1 MIQVFADDALAYD
14 SRLENYNLV
23 GLKVTNGIS
32 IGGTAS
38 IVMPV
43 GHPAYNL
50 FTNMRTIV
58 TVYRDGALR
67 FRGRALYPSDDF
79 YGQRTITCE
88 GERCLL
94 RDGIVRPYLYQ
105 DSPANI
111 FSDVIAKYNSQVDDF
126 KKFRLGTCTVEDPN
140 GYVRLENSNAETCLD
155 TVDKLIERC
164 GGHIVFTTATD
175 GARVINWYA
184 SLNYQ
189 SRQVIELGENLL
201 NYASSASATDLVT
214 RVHAYGARFGSLRL
228 SIDELNGGLDY
239 IQDDEAVA
247 RWGVIARAVYWDDV
261 TLRTSLLTKAR
272 AYLAEHL
279 HVVTSLELSALD
291 LSYLDKSIDSF
302 AVGDSIRV
310 ISKPHGVDEYFQLAQ
325 MTEDLLDPSLSSIS
339 LGKDAQSLTRE
350 DVKGDLKNK
359 TDMEATAVQ
368 IISDYKLDVE
378 NITTKQNDLAAAVA
392 DTQETQ
398 ASLIEQTSEAI
409 ITEVSRNYVTA
420 EQLTEA
426 VSTQAS
432 QFEDQFL
439 FEFESMKATLDETDA
454 ENREQILQIY
464 KYISFDNGNITLGA
478 GDSAITLT
486 LENDLIVFKK
496 NGAQFGYWDGVDFH
510 TGNIVVEVNERAQFG
525 NFAFV
530 PRSNGS
536 LSFLKV
542 GG

>member
-1 MIQVFADDALAYD
+1 MIQVFADDALVYD
-14 SRLENYNLV
+14 SRLEVYDLV
-23 GLKVTNGIS
+23 SLKVTNGIS

-38 IVMPV
+38 IVLPT

-67 FRGRALYPSDDF
+67 FRGRFLYPSDDF

-94 RDGIVRPYLYQ
+94 RDGVTRPYVYQ
-105 DSPANI
+105 DSPSNI
-111 FSDVIAKYNSQVDDF
+111 FADVIAQYNSQVDDF
-126 KKFRLGTCTVEDPN
+126 KKFRLGECTVEDPN
-140 GYVRLENSNAETCLD
+140 GYIRLESSNAETNLD

-164 GGHIVFTTATD
+164 GGYLVFTTAND
-175 GARVINWYA
+175 GARVVNWYA

-214 RVHAYGARFGSLRL
+214 RVHAYGAKFGELRL
-228 SIDELNGGLDY
+228 SLGEINGGLDY

-261 TLRTSLLTKAR
+261 TVRTNLMAKAR

-279 HVVTSLELSALD
+279 NVVTSLELSALD

-310 ISKPHGVDEYFQLAQ
+310 ISKPHDVDEYFQLAQ

-339 LGKDAQSLTRE
+339 LGKDAQALTRE
-350 DVKGDLKNK
+350 DVKGDLKNQAN
-359 TDMEATAVQ
+359 MEAKVVEVL
-368 IISDYKLDVE
+368 SDYKIDVA

-398 ASLIEQTSEAI
+398 SSLIQQTSEAI
-409 ITEVSRNYVTA
+409 ITEVSRSYVTA

-426 VSTQAS
+426 VATKSS

-454 ENREQILQIY
+454 ENREQILEIY
-464 KYISFDNGNITLGA
+464 KYIRFDNGNITLGA

-496 NGAQFGYWDGVDFH
+496 NGAQFGWWDGVDFH